1 MELPIIGVTTYNQVN
16 KSGFPISAVMH
27 KYISAIG
34 DAGGAVV
41 LLPSGM
47 TEQALISVMGKLNG
61 ILFTGGGDVDPSFY
75 NSKDQHFL
83 KQVDI
88 ERDITEITLAK
99 SVVTSGIPFLGICRG
114 LQVINVAF
122 GGTLFSH
129 IPGQFPNAIKH
140 DYDSG
145 TERELLV
152 HDITLENDSR
162 LMKILGEEKLPV
174 NSLHHQGIK
183 ELAKDFRAVG
193 FSPDGLIE
201 AIELPAS
208 QFGMAVQW
216 HPEWLTQYSSARRLF
231 AAFVEAAKG

>member
-1 MELPIIGVTTYNQVN
+1 MEYPIIGVTTYNQEN

-47 TEQALISVMGKLNG
+47 TERALVSTMGKLNG
-61 ILFTGGGDVDPSFY
+61 VLFTGGGDVDPSFY
-75 NSKDQHFL
+75 HSKDHHNL
-83 KQVDI
+83 KLVDTN
-88 ERDITEITLAK
+88 RDITEITLAK
-99 SVVTSGIPFLGICRG
+99 SVALFGIPFLGICRG
-114 LQVINVAF
+114 LQVLNVAF

-129 IPGQFPNAIKH
+129 IPSQFPNAIKH
-140 DYDSG
+140 DYNSG

-152 HDITLENDSR
+152 HDIKLETDSQ
-162 LMKILGEEKLPV
+162 LMQIMDEEKFRV

-183 ELAKDFRAVG
+183 DLAQDFRAVG

-201 AIELPAS
+201 AIELPTH

-216 HPEWLTQYSSARRLF
+216 HPEWLTKYPSAKRLF
-231 AAFVEAAKG
+231 TAFVEAAKG